1 MKKLVALFTLIL
13 WSISTAASAAGS
25 MSVLCV
31 EKSGNVS
38 IEYSFG
44 TRCVDKD
51 EVVAA
56 DAQMQAAVSDAHC
69 PSCVDSSLSAPTASF
84 STRIAAKSLAAD
96 PVALPVAI
104 LPSPV
109 LVHVNGMRAPP
120 EAAPLIIRSA
130 YLAQRETIVILQ

>member
-1 MKKLVALFTLIL
+1 MKKFVALFTLIL
-13 WSISTAASAAGS
+13 WSISTAASATGN

-31 EKSGNVS
+31 EKSGAVS

-44 TRCVDKD
+44 MRCVDKD
-51 EVVAA
+51 EASAA
-56 DAQMQAAVSDAHC
+56 DAKARTVVSDAHC
-69 PSCVDSSLSAPTASF
+69 PSCVDSSLSAPIASF
-84 STRIAAKSLAAD
+84 APRIAAKVLSAD
-96 PVALPVAI
+96 AVALPVAI